1 MIQIN
6 SLEEL
11 KKLIEPLLKHKGRIL
26 EENNIYMTEE
36 EIFMFFANKK
46 WKSSNNLHLCD
57 IVDDILNLEIENKEV
72 FEQ

>member
-11 KKLIEPLLKHKGRIL
+11 KKLIEPLLKHKRRIL

-36 EIFMFFANKK
+36 EIFMFFANKQ